1 MKKIL
6 PFLVV
11 LLGIVIIVGISGCTS
26 SDNSTSNSASTS
38 SDPNIETYK
47 QNLVNLQENPKAY
60 VGKTVTVVGSRGFS
74 MRREANPT
82 IGTPEGT
89 EIMMGDSE
97 KVGSSTISIWYTG
110 PPVDLELFGDIKV
123 TGTFKRNSNY
133 QYGLSD
139 YVIVTDK
146 VEGI

>member
-6 PFLVV
+6 PVLMV
-11 LLGIVIIVGISGCTS
+11 LLVMVIVGISGCTS

-60 VGKTVTVVGSRGFS
+60 VGQTVTVVGSRGFS
-74 MRREANPT
+74 MKREANPT
-82 IGTPEGT
+82 LGTPEGT
-89 EIMMGDSE
+89 EIMMGDSD
-97 KVGSSTISIWYTG
+97 KVGSSSVSVWYTG
-110 PPVDLELFGDIKV
+110 PPVDLDLFGDIKV

-133 QYGLSD
+133 KYGLSD

-146 VEGI
+146 VEGL